1 MKVELK
7 EDEEEIY
14 ISCMGSGIEARR
26 LVKRLWKN
34 GKYDFS
40 FAEKPRF
47 VDDRIYQIHIS
58 YNYIT
63 GRCDV
68 DVCGQETVINILAYS
83 EYTVLA
89 VTSYSYGID

>member
-14 ISCMGSGIEARR
+14 ISCMGYGIEARR

-34 GKYDFS
+34 GNYDFS
-40 FAEKPRF
+40 FNEKPSF
-47 VDDRIYQIHIS
+47 ANDKIYQIHIS

-68 DVCGQETVINILAYS
+68 NVCGQETVIKILAHS
-83 EYTVLA
+83 EHTVLN